1 MKRFAVFLALA
12 GVTSIALAQSP
23 APARV
28 PPPGWAARTMTMRMR
43 AMEKWRLH
51 QLTVLLD
58 LSAAQ
63 QQQIK
68 AIIAEQHAAMRT
80 SMLQVM
86 RAMRAARAAHV
97 AAQREMMSKMAQV
110 LSPAQMAKFKV
121 LMPPHRWFMMRRMRP
136 RGMGMGMGRGMGMGV
151 GPGNR
156 PPPPSPPRP

>member
-12 GVTSIALAQSP
+12 GMTSIALAQSP
-23 APARV
+23 APV
-28 PPPGWAARTMTMRMR
+28 PPPGWATRAMTMRMK